1 MNTTTDLV
9 TLPGSS
15 RTFLGHPPGLFHL
28 FFAEMWE
35 RFSYY
40 GMRALLIFY
49 LTKHFLFGDDVAA
62 GIHSTYGSL
71 VYLMPVL
78 GGLVADRWLG
88 ARKAVIFGAILLCV
102 GHLGMAIEGPPAQVV
117 DGAVQRE
124 AWSLQ
129 VFYLSL
135 ALIIVGVGFLKASIS
150 TMVGQLYG
158 ADDPRRDGGFTLFY
172 MGINLG
178 AFFAALICGYLGET
192 WGWRYGF
199 GLAGIGMLLGLVT
212 FIRGAHL
219 LAGIG
224 PPPQPA
230 LLAAPLFGALSRERL
245 IQGAGLLAVVVAW
258 GLMQWRDAVGGLLI
272 VAGVASALGIVVYA
286 FWRCTP
292 LERDR
297 LLVLLLL
304 IVVSVVF
311 WALFEQAGSS
321 INLFTDRNVD
331 REVFGL
337 TIAASQFQSVNPG
350 FIMLLA
356 PLFALLWPWL
366 AARGR
371 EPGTPA
377 KFALAVIQVGLGF
390 VALVV
395 GAARADEGSMVA
407 VGWLVL
413 AYLLHTTGELCLSPV
428 GLSAVTRLSVPR
440 IVGFMMGVW
449 FLASAFSHYAGG
461 MIAQLM
467 TVAGEGGAVA
477 GKAEALRIYAS
488 TFGQLAWIAVA
499 VGVLLLVA
507 SPWLG
512 RRIRGHEA
520 LSAEQIPS
528 GN

>member
-1 MNTTTDLV
+1 MNNPIPLASA
-9 TLPGSS
+9 GSGG

-49 LTKHFLFGDDVAA
+49 LTRHFLFGDDVAA
-62 GIHSTYGSL
+62 GIQSTYGSL
-71 VYLMPVL
+71 VYLVPVL

-88 ARKAVIFGAILLCV
+88 ARRAVIFGAILLCC
-102 GHLGMAIEGPPAQVV
+102 GHLGMAIEGPPAVLV
-117 DGAVQRE
+117 DGGVQRE

-135 ALIIVGVGFLKASIS
+135 ALIIVGVGFLKANIS
-150 TMVGQLYG
+150 TMVGQLYA

-192 WGWRYGF
+192 YGWRYGF

-212 FIRGAHL
+212 FIRGAPL

-224 PPPQPA
+224 QPPEPA
-230 LLAAPLFGALSRERL
+230 RLRAPFFAGLSREQL
-245 IQGAGLLAVVVAW
+245 IYGAGILGVGVAW
-258 GLMQWRDAVGGLLI
+258 GLMQWRDAVGGLLMLT
-272 VAGVASALGIVVYA
+272 GVASALGIVVYA
-286 FWRCTP
+286 FWRCTK

-311 WALFEQAGSS
+311 WALFEQAGTS

-331 REVFGL
+331 RELFGA

-356 PLFALLWPWL
+356 PLFAMLWPWL
-366 AARGR
+366 AARGL

-377 KFALAVIQVGLGF
+377 KFGLAVVQVGLGF
-390 VALVV
+390 VALVA
-395 GAARADEGSMVA
+395 GAARADDAHLVA

-467 TVAGEGGAVA
+467 TVAGEGGEVA
-477 GKAEALRIYAS
+477 DKGEALRIYAS
-488 TFGQLAWIAVA
+488 TFEQLAWIAVA
-499 VGVLLLVA
+499 AGALLLLA

-512 RRIRGHEA
+512 RRIRGTNDA
-520 LSAEQIPS
+520 A
-528 GN
+528 GD